1 VFSFIG
7 LVTEEVDIGNQ
18 SMIDMV
24 MIADLREL
32 GEVIVTAYGT
42 TTKEAFTGSASVID
56 SEQLLSRNVTSPIAA
71 IEGNATG
78 VQFTSPAGP
87 GDSPGIVIRGV
98 GTLNGSTTPL
108 YIVDGIQYNA
118 PLNTLNQED
127 IESFTILKDAASTA
141 LFGSRAA
148 NGVVIITTKKGNKG
162 GIKVNASAQVGVVD
176 RGVPFYDQ
184 VSPGQYYEG
193 MWEALRNISAAGGDP
208 QYATDNIYNQLGYN
222 PFNVPNDQI
231 VGTDGRLN
239 PNAELIYQSLDWF
252 EQLQRTGVRQ
262 NYNVNVSGGGEDHSV
277 LFSAAYLDEES
288 YVIRSGF
295 ERLTAELTLNS
306 KPTTY
311 FPSEVA
317 RMLR

>member
-1 VFSFIG
+1 MVFIFTLSGYVMAQKTVTGSVVGEEDGTPIPGVNVILKGASVGTVTDIDGTYQIAVPDEGGILVFSFIG

-108 YIVDGIQYNA
+108 YIVDGVQYNA

-127 IESFTILKDAASTA
+127 IESFTILKDAASTS
-141 LFGSRAA
+141 LYGSRAA
-148 NGVVIITTKKGNKG
+148 NGVVMITTKKG
-162 GIKVNASAQVGVVD
+162 QQ
-176 RGVPFYDQ
+176 R
-184 VSPGQYYEG
+184 
-193 MWEALRNISAAGGDP
+193 RN
-208 QYATDNIYNQLGYN
+208 
-222 PFNVPNDQI
+222 
-231 VGTDGRLN
+231 
-239 PNAELIYQSLDWF
+239 
-252 EQLQRTGVRQ
+252 
-262 NYNVNVSGGGEDHSV
+262 
-277 LFSAAYLDEES
+277 
-288 YVIRSGF
+288 
-295 ERLTAELTLNS
+295 
-306 KPTTY
+306 
-311 FPSEVA
+311 
-317 RMLR
+317 